1 MKSNNTSTLN
11 QKQMLSTQVLV
22 QQLMLKTEICKTLQI
37 KTYNKPCRDAWLFFY
52 HDLQS
57 A

>member
-1 MKSNNTSTLN
+1 
-11 QKQMLSTQVLV
+11 MLSTQVLV
-22 QQLMLKTEICKTLQI
+22 QQLMQKTEICKTLQI
-37 KTYNKPCRDAWLFFY
+37 KTNVQPCKDAGLFFY